1 MASKKKTPPK
11 FSEGTSYVAWR
22 NKIEMWKRVTS
33 VVKEE
38 QVIVVLLD
46 SLEGNSKAEKATANF
61 TDTDLFCA
69 DGLQKLIEKLDSVF
83 KSEKVDEAYE
93 AYSKFTKFERISV
106 MTIEDYILD
115 FELLYDKM
123 GNNDMRLPEAMKA
136 FRLLDGANLEDSD
149 RKFALTIASDMKFD
163 TMKAALKRIFSK
175 PGSSSHT
182 PSPSSSPSD
191 VKQEEAFY
199 SKNKY

>member
-38 QVIVVLLD
+38 QGIVVLLD

-83 KSEKVDEAYE
+83 KREKINGAYE
-93 AYSKFTKFERISV
+93 AYSNFTKFTKSGF
-106 MTIEDYILD
+106 
-115 FELLYDKM
+115 
-123 GNNDMRLPEAMKA
+123 
-136 FRLLDGANLEDSD
+136 
-149 RKFALTIASDMKFD
+149 
-163 TMKAALKRIFSK
+163 
-175 PGSSSHT
+175 
-182 PSPSSSPSD
+182 
-191 VKQEEAFY
+191 
-199 SKNKY
+199 